1 MSRGPPSSYRGGGN
15 GAVTPGGQYNRFTPS
30 VEPDLVAHYVPNMI
44 DPLDVEV
51 AKTVNGI
58 AHGFLIERV
67 TPPLRSVPKAE
78 AGTGEE
84 QKAQYAISNS
94 LGRKV
99 INCRLVVI
107 RRSGAKGS
115 EGLSK
120 KVMCRVGGGWL
131 DLHMYLL
138 NHQMS

>member
-1 MSRGPPSSYRGGGN
+1 
-15 GAVTPGGQYNRFTPS
+15 
-30 VEPDLVAHYVPNMI
+30 MI

-67 TPPLRSVPKAE
+67 SSPLRSALKSE
-78 AGTGEE
+78 STGGGGEE

-99 INCRLVVI
+99 INCRLVI
-107 RRSGAKGS
+107 IKRSGAKGS

-120 KVMCRVGGGWL
+120 KVMCRVGGGE
-131 DLHMYLL
+131 
-138 NHQMS
+138 